1 MYKLMIVDD
10 EYNIRDGL
18 VNVIPWKNY
27 GVEVVG
33 EASNGV
39 EALDKFKKL
48 LPDIVITDIHMDEM
62 NGLEFAE
69 KARQEK
75 PDVKMIILSGY
86 DQFEYAKKAIEIKV
100 FSYILKPVLP
110 EELVEIV
117 QKLIFE
123 MEEDRRIK
131 LKLDSLEEELKSRL
145 IPADSEFIKSI
156 DEKSDD
162 RLDIAGENR
171 EHVKS
176 VIKKAQDYILNNFSK
191 PDISLILIAEYV
203 YLNPA
208 YFSKLYKKATGE
220 SYVDYITR
228 LRIKEAKR
236 YLKESNLRIGDVG
249 AKVGYPNTQYFCTL
263 FKRIVGLSPA
273 EYREA
278 V

>member
-1 MYKLMIVDD
+1 
-10 EYNIRDGL
+10 
-18 VNVIPWKNY
+18 
-27 GVEVVG
+27 VVG

-39 EALDKFKKL
+39 EALEKFKIL

-75 PDVKMIILSGY
+75 PDVKVIILSGY

-123 MEEDRRIK
+123 MEEDRRIR
-131 LKLDSLEEELKSRL
+131 LRLDSLEEELKSRL
-145 IPADSEFIKSI
+145 IPADSEFIKI
-156 DEKSDD
+156 ADEKSDEK
-162 RLDIAGENR
+162 LDITGENR

-176 VIKKAQDYILNNFSK
+176 VIKKAQDYILNNFAK
-191 PDISLILIAEYV
+191 LDISLILIAEYV

-236 YLKESNLRIGDVG
+236 LLKESNIKIGDIG
-249 AKVGYPNTQYFCTL
+249 ARVGYPNTQYFCTL
-263 FKRIVGLSPA
+263 FKRIVGLSPV
-273 EYREA
+273 EYRET
-278 V
+278 